1 MSAVLKQGDE
11 SDLTLV
17 IMAAGMGSRYG
28 GLKQLDPITSNGEFI
43 IDFSIYDALR
53 AGFDKVVFIIKREN
67 YEAFR
72 ETVGN
77 RISGH
82 IKTEYVFQ
90 DLDALPEGISVPEG
104 RVKPWGTAHAVLC
117 AADAVDGPFA
127 VINSDDFYGA
137 DAFRQLKNFFDSI
150 SPDCGKAH
158 FAMVGYVLGNTL
170 TENGYVSR
178 GECVSDGSGIL
189 SSVTERTKIKRNE
202 DGRVVYLDDGTE
214 KEISE
219 DTIVSM
225 NCWGFTPAIFG
236 HIREGFRKF
245 FGGEGFVPEK
255 SEYYL
260 PSAVMEMISG
270 KECDVR
276 LLTTDAK
283 WYGVTY
289 HEDKQFVVDEIRKL
303 IEKGEYPDN
312 LWK

>member
-1 MSAVLKQGDE
+1 
-11 SDLTLV
+11 
-17 IMAAGMGSRYG
+17 MAAGMGSRYG
-28 GLKQLDPITSNGEFI
+28 GLKQLDPITPYGEFI

-77 RISGH
+77 RVSGQ

-90 DLDALPEGISVPEG
+90 DIDALPEGISVPDG

-137 DAFRQLKNFFDSI
+137 DAFRQLGGFLGRNDT
-150 SPDCGKAH
+150 DGDKAH

-189 SSVTERTKIKRNE
+189 SSVTERTKIKRNA
-202 DGRVVYLDDGTE
+202 DGKVVYLDDGTE

-219 DTIVSM
+219 GTIVSM

-236 HIREGFRKF
+236 HIREGFRDF
-245 FGGEGFVPEK
+245 FGRDDFVPEK

-260 PSAVMEMISG
+260 PSAVMEMISRE
-270 KECDVR
+270 ECDVR

-303 IEKGEYPDN
+303 IEKGEYPEN